1 MKKHDID
8 ALRSRKGPLRMA
20 DIQPPVL
27 KALNEGVIETKTLV
41 EWLAI
46 DIRKLVLSSIDVA
59 GLDEQRDI
67 LVAATKDIAEDGV
80 EQRTRRMGTLL
91 YSLVGSS
98 GPAFEALATHP
109 SDMVRSWAA
118 MMVCADPSL
127 SFKTRLARMKRFAAD
142 TNMSARECAWGAW
155 RPWFAR
161 EIESGLKLLNVW
173 VRNKDANVRRCAIEG
188 TRPRGVWTQHI
199 SALKAKPELAMALLD
214 PLHDD
219 PSRYVQN
226 AVANWIN
233 DASKD
238 QPKWAKRIC
247 AKWSKQSGS
256 KATAYIVN
264 RALRTL
270 RKTKPKELR

>member
-1 MKKHDID
+1 MKKHDLD
-8 ALRSRKGPLRMA
+8 ALRARKGPQRMA
-20 DIQPPVL
+20 DIPPAVL
-27 KALNEGVIETKTLV
+27 RALNDGVIETKTLV

-46 DIRKLVLSSIDVA
+46 DVQKLILSAMTSAELDDHRDV
-59 GLDEQRDI
+59 

-80 EQRTRRMGTLL
+80 EQRTRRIGTLL
-91 YSLVGSS
+91 YSLLGSS

-118 MMVCADPSL
+118 MMVCADGSL
-127 SFKTRLARMKRFAAD
+127 SFKSRLARMKRFAAD
-142 TNMSARECAWGAW
+142 SNMSTRECAWGAW

-161 EIESGLKLLNVW
+161 DIDNGLKLLMPW
-173 VRNKDANVRRCAIEG
+173 VRDKDANVRRCAIEG

-199 SALKAKPELAMALLD
+199 SALKVKPGLAMSLLD

-238 QPKWAKRIC
+238 QPQWAKKIC
-247 AKWSKQSGS
+247 ATWSKQSDS
-256 KATAYIVN
+256 KATNYIVN

-270 RKTKPKELR
+270 RKTKAQKAD